1 MQESKS
7 MLLGTHYRQSNFLK
21 KKSTYLKQ
29 KGLYSTAM
37 YQLGSIIRESAD
49 QASKMTRGPATMT
62 YLEKAERNKQGHV
75 RRSPEV
81 AGSRR
86 GDPAGLHRAVHSTSY
101 SLGADVRMR

>member
-1 MQESKS
+1 
-7 MLLGTHYRQSNFLK
+7 
-21 KKSTYLKQ
+21 
-29 KGLYSTAM
+29 
-37 YQLGSIIRESAD
+37 
-49 QASKMTRGPATMT
+49 MT